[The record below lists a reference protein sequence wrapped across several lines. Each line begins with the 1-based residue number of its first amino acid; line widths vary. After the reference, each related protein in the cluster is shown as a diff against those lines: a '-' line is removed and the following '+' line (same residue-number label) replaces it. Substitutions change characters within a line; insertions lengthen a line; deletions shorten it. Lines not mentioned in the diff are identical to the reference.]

1 MVRNLLPYPPP
12 RRLTPRRYSADFSSY
27 LPYIV
32 PHKRDG
38 KRLFCRL
45 TQKKLNK
52 IPREVREELES
63 ITTADVHALTL
74 WQVEAHWQS
83 KSVQRLRQLVVDKE

>member
-1 MVRNLLPYPPP
+1 MTSPY
-12 RRLTPRRYSADFSSY
+12 RRYAADFSSY

-32 PHKRDG
+32 PHKRDS

-52 IPREVREELES
+52 IPREV
-63 ITTADVHALTL
+63 ID
-74 WQVEAHWQS
+74 
-83 KSVQRLRQLVVDKE
+83 